1 MEEASCDV
9 NVANANRSPKD
20 VTEST
25 TNRRRGG
32 RNAVPQ
38 EEEED
43 DNFDRGDD
51 CVGVPFTTMS
61 SISIGVGSTVSTL
74 SSAAACLSLLCDM
87 MFSQLNSN
95 SAVAVVRHSDS
106 DRLEYLGVN

>member
-25 TNRRRGG
+25 TNRSRGG
-32 RNAVPQ
+32 RNAVLQ
-38 EEEED
+38 VED

-51 CVGVPFTTMS
+51 CVGMPSTTTS
-61 SISIGVGSTVSTL
+61 SISMGVSTL
-74 SSAAACLSLLCDM
+74 SSAAACLSSLCDM
-87 MFSQLNSN
+87 TFSGSPI
-95 SAVAVVRHSDS
+95 
-106 DRLEYLGVN
+106 